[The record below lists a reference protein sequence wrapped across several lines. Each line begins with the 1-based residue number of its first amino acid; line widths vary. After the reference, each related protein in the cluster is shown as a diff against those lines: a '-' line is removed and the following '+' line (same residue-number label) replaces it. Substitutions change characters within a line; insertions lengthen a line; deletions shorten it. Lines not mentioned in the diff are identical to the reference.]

1 MDHHRRSRSGASS
14 GHLHSIE
21 SVLDILEDHDHDDFR
36 ATNQLPPL
44 KDEGLLNS
52 IVTHL
57 KSSEQ
62 NLCPSPPDDSRLKV
76 TRRKTYSRRQSP
88 SPEPPPFMERRN
100 STWIST
106 VRSYLSH
113 KTSKSPSRNQRLAE
127 LYELYVPVPQT
138 EKELDKFLL
147 SVWGN
152 DVTGP
157 SFDMDP
163 QTAMEIEEL
172 KFFYDRKL
180 CELKQNYKVHLSELA
195 HLADTSCTA
204 HRDAELMRAVSE
216 AKSKIK
222 CFDRLRFSL
231 KEEVAQTILELLP
244 ESLMLS
250 KKLSPKATSIMTR
263 WFKQHDHYPYPTP
276 RQKEDLARKCAITV
290 ERVTNWFVKQRAGTA
305 PTVRGKRRTQSRRR
319 GKRRPRKAKRGKRKR
334 GRAKAKRKG
343 RKKGRNKL
351 VIRHVT
357 RRLVF

>member
-1 MDHHRRSRSGASS
+1 MLATMAHHHHKRSRSGAS
-14 GHLHSIE
+14 LHSIE

-36 ATNQLPPL
+36 TSNQLPPL
-44 KDEGLLNS
+44 KDERLLES

-62 NLCPSPPDDSRLKV
+62 NLCPSPPNQSRLRV

-88 SPEPPPFMERRN
+88 SPEPPRIMERRN

-106 VRSYLSH
+106 VRSHLSN
-113 KTSKSPSRNQRLAE
+113 KASKSPSRNRRLAE
-127 LYELYVPVPQT
+127 LYEQYVPAPQT

-157 SFDMDP
+157 SFDTDP
-163 QTAMEIEEL
+163 QAAMEIEEL
-172 KFFYDRKL
+172 KEFYDNKL
-180 CELKQNYKVHLSELA
+180 CELKRNHKVHLSELA

-204 HRDAELMRAVSE
+204 HEDTELMMAISE

-231 KEEVAQTILELLP
+231 KEELAEAILELLP
-244 ESLMLS
+244 ESLLLS
-250 KKLSPKATSIMTR
+250 KKLSSKAASTMTR
-263 WFKQHDHYPYPTP
+263 WFKQHARHPYPTAK
-276 RQKEDLARKCAITV
+276 QKEDLARKCAITV
-290 ERVTNWFVKQRAGTA
+290 ERVSNWFVKQRACTTPMA
-305 PTVRGKRRTQSRRR
+305 RKRRCVQSRR
-319 GKRRPRKAKRGKRKR
+319 RRPRKAKRAKRKR
-334 GRAKAKRKG
+334 GRAKAKGRG
-343 RKKGRNKL
+343 RKRGRRML
-351 VIRHVT
+351 VVRHVR